1 MQIIT
6 SHNYNNTNFKAKSL
20 VQIPRK
26 VFANPENIAEC
37 SHVFSEKV
45 RQISGEKTRGIFGA
59 LLAMLFPRLVK
70 SVNVLESFSHG
81 YVQEAMV
88 SNNITYPITWFKQNT
103 GLDIPTETLDENLHS
118 FYVYTKNDK
127 SNALKAVKEAI
138 KNTKLYI
145 TEGVNKYTDDK
156 TLDYDATL
164 VSAYTIAKMG
174 VETDR
179 LLNEYTKDTPL
190 KTFRLE
196 SIDELDKITK
206 ELDF

>member
-1 MQIIT
+1 MQINT
-6 SHNYNNTNFKAKSL
+6 NHNYNNTNFKAKSL

-26 VFANPENIAEC
+26 VFANPENFTEC
-37 SHVFSEKV
+37 SRVFSEKI
-45 RQISGEKTRGIFGA
+45 RQISGEKTRGAFGA

-70 SVNVLESFSHG
+70 TVNVLESFSHG
-81 YVQEAMV
+81 YVKEAME

-127 SNALKAVKEAI
+127 SNALKAVMETM
-138 KNTKLYI
+138 KNVKLYAI
-145 TEGVNKYTDDK
+145 EGNNKYDGNK
-156 TLDYDATL
+156 ALA
-164 VSAYTIAKMG
+164 SAYAVAKMG

-179 LLNEYTKDTPL
+179 LLNEYTKETPL

-196 SIDELDKITK
+196 SIDELDKIAK

>member
-37 SHVFSEKV
+37 SLVFSEKV

-118 FYVYTKNDK
+118 FYVYTKK
-127 SNALKAVKEAI
+127 
-138 KNTKLYI
+138 
-145 TEGVNKYTDDK
+145 
-156 TLDYDATL
+156 
-164 VSAYTIAKMG
+164 
-174 VETDR
+174 
-179 LLNEYTKDTPL
+179 
-190 KTFRLE
+190 
-196 SIDELDKITK
+196 
-206 ELDF
+206 